1 MLGGHHGGNYIR
13 NDYISIVQ
21 GVLTPR
27 IACYRVMDRVR
38 GVRGIVRRRSS
49 SQVVPDDDK
58 KDIELGD
65 VKHQHSTQEDED
77 ADEEEEKQK
86 YL

>member
-1 MLGGHHGGNYIR
+1 
-13 NDYISIVQ
+13 
-21 GVLTPR
+21 
-27 IACYRVMDRVR
+27 MDRVR

-49 SQVVPDDDK
+49 SQVVPGDDK